1 MTKCLFST
9 VLGQGIKYFI
19 FLWQRLGVVVVISRH
34 KSTGMEKRTACVCVL
49 SLEGERG
56 EGGAS
61 TQLSSKLQ
69 EEQVSLIGRNTVL
82 NGSQK
87 RLTTRDRRKPYRSTK
102 TTKTIRKLRQDLRPP
117 LPTRN
122 LPLST
127 FVIFA
132 CLEVAFFIQR
142 LVGSCLGK
150 EEEEEEEKEEE
161 GSHSNL

>member
-61 TQLSSKLQ
+61 LHTALIQITRGTSIIDR
-69 EEQVSLIGRNTVL
+69 EEYSLEWLAKKTHNT
-82 NGSQK
+82 GPQK
-87 RLTTRDRRKPYRSTK
+87 AIPIDKNNK
-102 TTKTIRKLRQDLRPP
+102 
-117 LPTRN
+117 N
-122 LPLST
+122 
-127 FVIFA
+127 
-132 CLEVAFFIQR
+132 
-142 LVGSCLGK
+142 
-150 EEEEEEEKEEE
+150 
-161 GSHSNL
+161 N